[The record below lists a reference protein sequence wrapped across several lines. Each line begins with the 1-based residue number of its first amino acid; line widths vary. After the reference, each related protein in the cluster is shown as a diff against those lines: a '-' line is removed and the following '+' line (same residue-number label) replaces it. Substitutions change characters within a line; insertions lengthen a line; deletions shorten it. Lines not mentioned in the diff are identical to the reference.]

1 MRFQI
6 QILREK
12 IKEFIKSKR
21 ASDDKNAG
29 SAMNIIFAIV
39 IGGLLLTSIYAFLNG
54 DFLPAVFQKIKDLLN
69 YNP

>member
-6 QILREK
+6 QILKEK
-12 IKEFIKSKR
+12 IKRFIKSKR

-39 IGGLLLTSIYAFLNG
+39 IGGLLLTAIYGFLNTE
-54 DFLPAVFQKIKDLLN
+54 FLPSVFQKIKDLLN

>member
-6 QILREK
+6 QILKER
-12 IKEFIKSKR
+12 IKKFIKSKR